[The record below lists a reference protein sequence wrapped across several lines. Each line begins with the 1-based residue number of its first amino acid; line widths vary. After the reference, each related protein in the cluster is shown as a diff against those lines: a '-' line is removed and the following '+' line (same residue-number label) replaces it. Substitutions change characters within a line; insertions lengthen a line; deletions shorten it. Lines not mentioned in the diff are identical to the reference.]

1 MQFRSFF
8 DIALSIQHSAPSVRS
23 KEEVSRVEIWLRYRC
38 YPPTIY
44 ARIVSASPTAHPNH
58 ISDAIL
64 HRLCCATSL
73 VFVFWNHNRSHQKW
87 GWVKKKISTVFGKFS
102 NNSVGKN
109 LPLFGKKSQNFLF
122 YFYESFPY
130 QENSNM
136 SSAYIRAIW
145 SSKTIEHHV
154 LSLLMS

>member
-8 DIALSIQHSAPSVRS
+8 DIALIIQHSAPSVRS

-64 HRLCCATSL
+64 HRLWL
-73 VFVFWNHNRSHQKW
+73 
-87 GWVKKKISTVFGKFS
+87 S
-102 NNSVGKN
+102 N
-109 LPLFGKKSQNFLF
+109 Q
-122 YFYESFPY
+122 
-130 QENSNM
+130 
-136 SSAYIRAIW
+136 
-145 SSKTIEHHV
+145 
-154 LSLLMS
+154 LSLLIFEIIIEAIKSEAEWRRKNFKRFSVSFQIKWCWEEPPPIWEKIPDFPVLFLWEFPLSGKFKYVIGIYQGYLIQ